1 MHAYLSPQKKRKN
14 KKKKKKKKGSL
25 TTKKNLSN
33 SFERYYLKSQIFSKE
48 QQFT

>member
-1 MHAYLSPQKKRKN
+1 MHAYLSPQKKEKKRK
-14 KKKKKKKKGSL
+14 KRKKKGSL

-33 SFERYYLKSQIFSKE
+33 SFERCYLKSQIFSKE